1 MRQLCWNVKAMIA
14 KPAIIATMALEVSMA
29 SVFNGFHGLNGFND
43 FIDFNIILMGVKA
56 LMAVFDLC

>member
-1 MRQLCWNVKAMIA
+1 MFQWL
-14 KPAIIATMALEVSMA
+14 
-29 SVFNGFHGLNGFND
+29 SVFKGFNGFHGLNGFND